1 MRIAVILST
10 GGSHKSVSS
19 EQSGRIVA
27 QGLSRAG
34 HEATVSL
41 VAPLAAEGAVRA
53 ALRSDVRA
61 IVVGGT
67 DEIVSRATNLI
78 ADTPKA
84 LGVVPL
90 GRSNPLG
97 RALRVPEE
105 LEHAVDALGRGTIV
119 RVDVGEVNG
128 RVFAVQA
135 ALGLYPWLLRHRALL
150 QRASITSDSPRLRRA
165 LWYAVAQQP
174 LISAYMEYN
183 GLLRAVR
190 TPWLAITNTA
200 VADDL
205 EPSSGDDGQDTH
217 RLRLYVGRP
226 RSVAGWLRRLVE
238 LAAAGR
244 LSAEALL
251 AGRSDNPGL
260 EPTETR
266 ALIVRPRRRRLL
278 VALDGSVELLEA
290 PLRCHVRRA
299 ALSVLR
305 PAP

>member
-19 EQSGRIVA
+19 EQAGGVVA

-34 HEATVSL
+34 HEVTVSL

-53 ALRSDVRA
+53 ALSSDVRA
-61 IVVGGT
+61 IVVGGS

-97 RALRVPEE
+97 RALGVPGE
-105 LEHAVDALGRGTIV
+105 LEPAVDALGRGTII

-150 QRASITSDSPRLRRA
+150 QKTSITADSPRLRRA

-174 LISAYMEYN
+174 LISAYLEYN

-190 TPWLAITNTA
+190 TPWLAITNAA

-205 EPSSGDDGQDTH
+205 EASGEDERDTS
-217 RLRLYVGRP
+217 RLRLYIGRP
-226 RSVAGWLRRLVE
+226 RSMAAWLRRLVE
-238 LAAAGR
+238 IVAAGR

-290 PLRCHVRRA
+290 PLRCHVRRG